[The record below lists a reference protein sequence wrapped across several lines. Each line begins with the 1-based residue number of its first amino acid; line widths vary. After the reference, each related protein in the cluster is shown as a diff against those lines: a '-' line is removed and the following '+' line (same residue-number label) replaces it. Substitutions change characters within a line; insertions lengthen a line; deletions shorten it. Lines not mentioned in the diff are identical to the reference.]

1 MAFLEECINWV
12 GGSFYS
18 LIPDGLNKIQAKR
31 LEDYSKAN
39 PTPTK
44 SLKKKTEGQAS
55 DQTGGQKKGIVKEEE
70 EELDFSA
77 MDAYDLATP
86 VDMLKT
92 YGETF
97 FEGVIALEK
106 WDQKRAKLDE
116 FLAKANKT
124 PRFAQ
129 GNYFFLSNT
138 VKRLFMEANVQVQVI
153 SL

>member
-55 DQTGGQKKGIVKEEE
+55 DQNGGQKKGIVKEEE
-70 EELDFSA
+70 EEPDFSA